1 MIKEVKMYTVICD
14 CCGKDACA
22 GTDYAS
28 WNESSYVEE
37 IAVEDGWLCDDEH
50 HYCPECYEFDDED
63 NLVVK
68 AAEPARTTTKEQS
81 IIANVSGRSE
91 QLCYITGCKNRGTH
105 WVNDVT
111 LLCDLHNK

>member
-68 AAEPARTTTKEQS
+68 EAEPARTTTKEQS
-81 IIANVSGRSE
+81 IIANVSVSVCQSPQHQAMLIGLVDRCQDFGVVE
-91 QLCYITGCKNRGTH
+91 
-105 WVNDVT
+105 
-111 LLCDLHNK
+111 